1 MAKGSLS
8 RCDFRYGRPVR
19 VGRSGGTW
27 KGRRAMAEDT
37 WNQAR
42 LIPTSG
48 IRDNSEEQERRGTSA
63 LLAVMT
69 SVKEFGRAL
78 TERAGAPAGR
88 VETYIEV
95 PFVTGGQRVYPDGL
109 IRVNRGKRSW
119 TALVEV
125 KTGRNELRSE
135 QLETYLDVVRDE
147 GFDALIT
154 ISNEIPSVPGQ
165 HPTKIDKRR
174 LKKVTL
180 QHFAWSEVLTEA
192 IIQKEHR
199 GVADADQGWIL
210 GELIRYLE
218 HKKSGALEFS
228 SMGSGWVAVL
238 AGAKAG
244 TLRAADDV
252 AIETAARFDALLR
265 YVGLKLGRQLGQE
278 VTMAISR
285 AEVADPAR
293 RAQALTTELTTQ
305 GILSG
310 ALRIP
315 DTIGHLVVTADL
327 KASIVRCH
335 VTLDAPKQGK
345 AVTRVKWL
353 VRQLPH
359 APDQTCVEAL
369 YFHQRGQGDV
379 QNLALLRETPETLV
393 ADPKRDLRGFRVSLS
408 RPMGLKNG
416 TGRGTFIDSIEDAT
430 NGFYADII
438 ERLKAW
444 RASPPLL
451 RKPQPDP
458 RPPVEPSLV
467 STDLSSQD
475 GVLSAASDPPEQTS
489 PSMDTAL

>member
-1 MAKGSLS
+1 
-8 RCDFRYGRPVR
+8 VE
-19 VGRSGGTW
+19 SGPLDSY
-27 KGRRAMAEDT
+27 E
-37 WNQAR
+37 
-42 LIPTSG
+42 
-48 IRDNSEEQERRGTSA
+48 RDQNNSEEQERRGTSA

-88 VETYIEV
+88 IETYIEV
-95 PFVTGGQRVYPDGL
+95 PFVAGGQCVYPDGL
-109 IRVNRGKRSW
+109 IRVSRGKRSW

-125 KTGRNELRSE
+125 KTGRNELRTD
-135 QLETYLDVVRDE
+135 QLETYLDVARDE

-165 HPTKIDKRR
+165 HPTKIDKRKLR
-174 LKKVTL
+174 KVTVH
-180 QHFAWSEVLTEA
+180 HFAWSEVLTEA

-199 GVADADQGWIL
+199 GVADPDQAWVL

-218 HKKSGALEFS
+218 HRKSGALEFS
-228 SMGSGWVAVL
+228 SMGTGRVAAL

-278 VTMAISR
+278 VTMVMSR

-293 RAQALTTELTTQ
+293 RAQALTGDLTAH
-305 GILSG
+305 GLLSG

-327 KASIVRCH
+327 KASHIRCD
-335 VTLDAPKQGK
+335 VVLDAPKQGK

-353 VRQLPH
+353 VRQLRQ
-359 APDQTCVEAL
+359 APATTCVEAL

-379 QNLALLRETPETLV
+379 QNLAVLRESPEALV

-408 RPMGLKNG
+408 PK
-416 TGRGTFIDSIEDAT
+416 
-430 NGFYADII
+430 
-438 ERLKAW
+438 
-444 RASPPLL
+444 L
-451 RKPQPDP
+451 RF
-458 RPPVEPSLV
+458 L
-467 STDLSSQD
+467 
-475 GVLSAASDPPEQTS
+475 
-489 PSMDTAL
+489 